1 MGLPDNTLQKRFHFA
16 WIAKAMENTDL
27 KEDNFKQRV
36 IEYIFSKWTVQAL
49 FNFIVSSVCL
59 MITAFIDD
67 VYKSVEIMNE
77 RMNENAGLVEYLI
90 ITKLI
95 ILHPHPRFILL
106 EKPPATGHWG
116 KAGKVVIPS
125 RRNHPEILIKGK
137 SPFKMRVS
145 QPWQFLFS
153 SRIVKDLHLCQSN
166 YCFLF
171 PHRLCGAISFVMIN
185 RNFLAKWQNVIIL
198 WFTRI
203 ERIGNYCNRN

>member
-125 RRNHPEILIKGK
+125 RRNHPEIHLKCGCCNHD
-137 SPFKMRVS
+137 SFYFH
-145 QPWQFLFS
+145 QGS
-153 SRIVKDLHLCQSN
+153 SRIYIYAKAIIAFCSLTDYAEPYHLSWLTGT
-166 YCFLF
+166 F
-171 PHRLCGAISFVMIN
+171 
-185 RNFLAKWQNVIIL
+185 WQNGKM
-198 WFTRI
+198 W
-203 ERIGNYCNRN
+203 

>member
-49 FNFIVSSVCL
+49 FNFLDSSVCL

-90 ITKLI
+90 ITK
-95 ILHPHPRFILL
+95 
-106 EKPPATGHWG
+106 
-116 KAGKVVIPS
+116 
-125 RRNHPEILIKGK
+125 
-137 SPFKMRVS
+137 
-145 QPWQFLFS
+145 
-153 SRIVKDLHLCQSN
+153 
-166 YCFLF
+166 
-171 PHRLCGAISFVMIN
+171 
-185 RNFLAKWQNVIIL
+185 
-198 WFTRI
+198 
-203 ERIGNYCNRN
+203 